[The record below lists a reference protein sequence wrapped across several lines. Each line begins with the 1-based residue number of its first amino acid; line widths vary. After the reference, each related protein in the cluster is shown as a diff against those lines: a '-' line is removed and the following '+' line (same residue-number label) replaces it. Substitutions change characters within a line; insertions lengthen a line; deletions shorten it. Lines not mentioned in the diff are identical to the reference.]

1 MNDTSE
7 TTLTELRIARAYVKL
22 SCIPTDSSE
31 ASVSVTSM
39 GDCEIRMFRRE
50 ADLDGM
56 PLFWLELF
64 DHVTKTS
71 VDSFRCDTIK
81 DAAAVFEDFMSQ
93 GANLNKP
100 REGFDPLAV
109 AVDWLDACR
118 RGDLDDLLGL
128 YDERTTLKCDCEGVV
143 LTGLQSLSAY
153 WAPKLE
159 SKLASAFIPDN
170 MTPTSD
176 GVQVDYQSYEG
187 KPVRMH
193 FGFTPSGK
201 IAHANC
207 SPLLGRRHTA

>member
-1 MNDTSE
+1 MNSTSE
-7 TTLTELRIARAYVKL
+7 TLLTELLIARAKL
-22 SCIPTDSSE
+22 SSIPVDISKP
-31 ASVSVTSM
+31 SVSLASI
-39 GDCEIRMFRRE
+39 GNCEIRMFRGRE

-93 GANLNKP
+93 GANLNRP

-118 RGDLDDLLGL
+118 RGDLDGLLGL

-143 LTGLQSLSAY
+143 LTGHQSLSAY